1 MEKDQTK
8 RYITFAALAILI
20 VLSFMIIRS
29 YIVWLISAFILAYL
43 FHPLNKW
50 LERKM
55 SKTLA
60 ATITIIITLL
70 IILLPISAVIAE
82 ITSQAYSAIQNPTTS
97 QTLENI
103 ASKIIEKYDLD
114 IKAITKKALEVGAKA
129 LASITLSAITALLG
143 MFIMIF
149 AMYYMLTEW
158 DVINAKIKKFI
169 PFQNKERLI
178 NDIAHSTKKVL
189 HGTVIIAIIEFV
201 IAALGF
207 WLAGSKFFLILATMT
222 ALLAFFPGGPGIV
235 WIPVLI
241 IELFQKNYLSA
252 GIILLFG
259 LVISVYIDT
268 IFRARVAGKNARIH
282 PLIAMLGILG
292 GTPIFGI
299 PGIVIGPLFLSY
311 TIEIVEEFLS
321 ENK

>member
-114 IKAITKKALEVGAKA
+114 IKAITKKSLEVCAKS
-129 LASITLSAITALLG
+129 LASITLSAITALL
-143 MFIMIF
+143 
-149 AMYYMLTEW
+149 
-158 DVINAKIKKFI
+158 
-169 PFQNKERLI
+169 
-178 NDIAHSTKKVL
+178 
-189 HGTVIIAIIEFV
+189 
-201 IAALGF
+201 
-207 WLAGSKFFLILATMT
+207 
-222 ALLAFFPGGPGIV
+222 
-235 WIPVLI
+235 
-241 IELFQKNYLSA
+241 
-252 GIILLFG
+252 
-259 LVISVYIDT
+259 
-268 IFRARVAGKNARIH
+268 
-282 PLIAMLGILG
+282 
-292 GTPIFGI
+292 
-299 PGIVIGPLFLSY
+299 
-311 TIEIVEEFLS
+311 
-321 ENK
+321 

>member
-1 MEKDQTK
+1 MEKDQVK
-8 RYITFAALAILI
+8 KYITLAALAILI
-20 VLSFMIIRS
+20 VLSFMIIKS

-50 LERKM
+50 FERKM
-55 SKTLA
+55 SKPLA

-70 IILLPISAVIAE
+70 IILIPISAVVAE
-82 ITSQAYSAIQNPTTS
+82 ITSQAYNSIQNGVAS

-103 ASKIIEKYDLD
+103 AAKIIEKYNLD
-114 IKAITKKALEVGAKA
+114 IKAITKKALEIGVQA
-129 LASITLSAITALLG
+129 LTSITLSALAALLG

-158 DVINAKIKKFI
+158 EIINTKIKKFI
-169 PFQNKERLI
+169 PFQNKEHLI
-178 NDIAHSTKKVL
+178 NEISHSTKKVL
-189 HGTVIIAIIEFV
+189 HGTVLIAVIEFV
-201 IAALGF
+201 VAALGF
-207 WLAGSKFFLILATMT
+207 WLAGSKFFLVLATMT
-222 ALLAFFPGGPGIV
+222 ALLAFIPGGPGLV
-235 WIPVLI
+235 WVPTLI
-241 IELFQKNYLSA
+241 IELLQKNYLSA
-252 GIILLFG
+252 GIILAFG

-268 IFRARVAGKNARIH
+268 IFRAKVAGKNARIH
-282 PLIAMLGILG
+282 PLIALLGILG